1 MSAPSDSPCTAANEH
16 ARARA
21 AAAWPEHQAGG
32 GPPVNAAPTCADVVH
47 APPILPLPASA
58 WSRHHHPFRA
68 PLLPRSFCAMRS
80 TTSPPNSR
88 EHCGERREAAMAP
101 GSQKQKAAA
110 WTRNGRGA
118 PPAEA
123 GLWALQPPEL
133 SDGAEGRRPP
143 SPQEQGRACAWC
155 GERKPE
161 VCLRE
166 AHRGET
172 GALARIKQCIRV
184 HGLAQRHATGRP
196 FDFLPQACAGTA
208 VHLVVRV
215 CSRCTAMRP

>member
-1 MSAPSDSPCTAANEH
+1 
-16 ARARA
+16 
-21 AAAWPEHQAGG
+21 
-32 GPPVNAAPTCADVVH
+32 
-47 APPILPLPASA
+47 
-58 WSRHHHPFRA
+58 
-68 PLLPRSFCAMRS
+68 
-80 TTSPPNSR
+80 
-88 EHCGERREAAMAP
+88 MAP